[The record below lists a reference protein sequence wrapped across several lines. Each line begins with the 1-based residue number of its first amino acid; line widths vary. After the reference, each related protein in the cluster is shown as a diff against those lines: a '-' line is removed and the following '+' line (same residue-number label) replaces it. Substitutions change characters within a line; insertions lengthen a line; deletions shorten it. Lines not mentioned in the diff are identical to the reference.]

1 MNFTQ
6 WSNATMPG
14 MKAQT
19 QENANPKL
27 LDEYQ
32 RIRSDSLAICAPL
45 ATEDYVIQTCPE
57 VSPPKWHLAHT
68 TWFFEAFI
76 LGPLQADYRP
86 FHPGYDK
93 LFNSYYQTL
102 GQPHPRAQR
111 GLLSRP
117 TVEEILAYRDAVD
130 AAMTEFI
137 VNAKANLYEQ
147 LAFLV
152 TLGLQHE
159 QQHQE
164 LLYTDIK
171 HILAYNPLRPAYD
184 DSLPMPST
192 CEVQPQEWLTLEG
205 GVYHIG
211 HDGEGFAYDNE
222 GPRHRV
228 LLEGAQI
235 ASRPVTNGEYRQ
247 FIEDGGYQQT
257 ELWLADGWKQRGD
270 QAWEAPL
277 YWQREGGDWQYM
289 TLGGMRPV
297 DTAAPVTHL
306 SFYEADAYARW
317 AGVRLPS
324 EAEWE
329 VAACRHAPVVN
340 GNFRESGL
348 LQPASPDGISFFGDV
363 WQWTQTS
370 YAPYPGFKPLAGS
383 IGEYNGKFM
392 CNQMVLRGGSCVSP
406 RDHLRHSYRNF
417 FYPHERWQF
426 TGLRLA
432 KDLT

>member
-1 MNFTQ
+1 MP
-6 WSNATMPG
+6 ATEAREHTDPF
-14 MKAQT
+14 AS
-19 QENANPKL
+19 L
-27 LDEYQ
+27 LEDYRRVRQ
-32 RIRSDSLAICAPL
+32 DSLDICAPL

-76 LGPLQADYRP
+76 LSSLKPGYQV
-86 FHPGYDK
+86 FHPAYDG

-102 GQPHPRAQR
+102 GQPFPRARR

-117 TVEEILAYRDAVD
+117 TVEEALAYRQAVD
-130 AAMTEFI
+130 AAMTELI
-137 VNAKANLYEQ
+137 DAVDPSQGERLR
-147 LAFLV
+147 FLV

-171 HILAYNPLRPAYD
+171 HILAFNPLRPAYD
-184 DSLPMPST
+184 TLPVP
-192 CEVQPQEWLTLEG
+192 EVGDAIALEWLPLEG
-205 GVYHIG
+205 GIYHIG
-211 HDGEGFAYDNE
+211 HEGPGFAYDNE
-222 GPRHRV
+222 GPCHRV
-228 LLEGAQI
+228 LLEDMRI
-235 ASRPVTNGEYRQ
+235 ANRPVNNAEYLEFIRDGAYRQ
-247 FIEDGGYQQT
+247 P
-257 ELWLADGWKQRGD
+257 ELWLADGWKQLGE
-270 QAWEAPL
+270 QGWEAPL
-277 YWQREGGDWQYM
+277 YWQTDGRDWYHM
-289 TLGGMRPV
+289 TLGGLRPV
-297 DTAAPVTHL
+297 DPAAPVTHL

-317 AGVRLPS
+317 AGTRLPT

-329 VAACRHAPVVN
+329 VAARRHSPEVD

-348 LQPASPDGISFFGDV
+348 LQPASPSATGFFGDV
-363 WQWTQTS
+363 WQWTQS
-370 YAPYPGFKPLAGS
+370 PYAPYPGFQPLAGS

-406 RDHLRHSYRNF
+406 REHMRHSYRNF

-432 KDLT
+432 KDLS